1 MPAPSTRSVLHVL
14 RRDRLAEVARQLG
27 AVLPPKGTKEQLVE
41 HMVAR
46 DGVQIGAVLP
56 LLGRDELKAACRS
69 HEIDDAGRSRTD
81 LAARILAARSP
92 GTSAPP
98 IGLAAKL
105 AERGGLVRGAVAI
118 VRQRQHLV
126 TEVIEPPREGDLTL
140 VRMVCLDDD
149 AQGRQLEVLWEHEL
163 GARILEPHEEGLGD
177 TTRFD
182 TPRDFAAYWHAL
194 QWNRVTATSPRLFQ
208 APFRA
213 GIQLK
218 DYQLTPL
225 MKALELPRA
234 NLFIADD
241 VGLGKTIE
249 AGLVLQELL
258 LRQRVDWVLV
268 VCPAAVTTQWRTEME
283 QRFGLRFEIYDRA
296 LVAQRRQER
305 GFAVNPWNTHNRFII
320 SYSLF
325 RRPEYREPLLRLL
338 GEHRKARSLLIL
350 DEAHT
355 AAPAT
360 ASKYAVDSE
369 ITKAIRAIAPRFE
382 NRLFLSATPH
392 NGHSNS
398 FAALLNLLDPQRFLR
413 AERVDD
419 PSRLA
424 PVMVRRL
431 KSDLLALGTQGFPIR
446 RVVQLELRHAKGG
459 WTSTRIVDDKADAPR
474 PIGDSKPVEIQL
486 SEMLAEY
493 SELMREHGRT
503 KRARLVFVNLQKRLL
518 SSVYAFARTL
528 HKHADPILGTSRSD
542 FGGDIEEDDDSDAP
556 AAAADERAD
565 EQVGRVSRSFDP
577 PTGRALE
584 LLRSMVDLAD
594 AHKNAADA
602 KMLAILDWI
611 HEHQCEGV
619 KLGGGRKGAWKPT
632 RLILFTEYGHTK
644 DHLVR
649 MLRTAFEGTDRGEE
663 RLMVFDGGMDDV
675 SRGAV
680 QDAFNG
686 KPDKHPVRVL
696 VATDAAREGVNLQG
710 ACADLMH
717 VDVPWNPA
725 RMEQRNG
732 RIDRTLQPATEVRCM
747 YFVYADRAEDRV
759 LPTLVR
765 KVRIIQDELGSLG
778 EVLTT
783 RITARLDR
791 EGLHKD
797 TARALDEEEQQAR
810 LHGSDVSTQ
819 LERTREQG
827 ALRIEIDRARER
839 LDESRE
845 LLEMNPELLKDL
857 VDVGLSWA
865 RTAALS
871 PLPRLADEEEKH
883 LVPYKVPALDASW
896 ERTLD
901 SLRTPRKPD
910 ETFREWRDK
919 PLLPVVFEPP
929 TQLSTPV
936 VHLHLSH
943 PFVQRI
949 LSRFR
954 SQGFSAHDLAR
965 VTVVA
970 DPKSSLTRVVAMG
983 RLSLFGAGA
992 ARLHDE
998 IVMVTAAW
1006 RLGVDQLKPFADDAD
1021 RKAQERLASLL
1032 SHSPALPTLDDR
1044 TQQRILAAAKGH
1056 FATLWHHVQEEAEAR
1071 ATEARRLLTN
1081 RGRAEAEELRKIL
1094 RAQLETA
1101 RQLISGTQLRFD
1113 FAEADAAQKKQ
1124 VAEDREWL
1132 EGRVAALEKEL
1143 ATEPEELAKGYDVE
1157 LERVEPMGL
1166 VYLWPTTS

>member
-1 MPAPSTRSVLHVL
+1 MSAPSTRSVLLVL
-14 RRDRLAEVARQLG
+14 RRDRLAEVARQVG

-69 HEIDDAGRSRTD
+69 HEIDDMSRSRTE
-81 LAARILAARSP
+81 LAARIMSARAP

-98 IGLAAKL
+98 VGLAAKL
-105 AERGGLVRGAVAI
+105 SDRGGLVRGAVAA
-118 VRQRQHLV
+118 VRQRQYLV
-126 TEVIEPPREGDLTL
+126 TEVVAPPRDGDLTL

-149 AQGRQLEVLWEHEL
+149 AQGRPLEVLWEHEL
-163 GARILEPHEEGLGD
+163 GAHILEPHQEGLGD
-177 TTRFD
+177 ITRFD

-258 LRQRVDWVLV
+258 LRQRVDWALV
-268 VCPAAVTTQWRTEME
+268 VCPAAVTTQWRIEME
-283 QRFGLRFEIYDRA
+283 QRFGIRFEIYDRA
-296 LVAQRRQER
+296 FVAQRRQER
-305 GFAVNPWNTHNRFII
+305 GFAVNPWTTHSRFII

-325 RRPEYREPLLRLL
+325 RRPEYREPLMRLL
-338 GEHRKARSLLIL
+338 GEHRKPRSLLIL

-360 ASKYAVDSE
+360 GSKYAVDSE

-413 AERVDD
+413 AERIDD

-431 KSDLLALGTQGFPIR
+431 KSDLLALHTQGFPIR
-446 RVVQLELRHAKGG
+446 RVVQLELRHGKGG
-459 WTSTRIVDDKADAPR
+459 WTSTPIVDGNAQAPR
-474 PIGDSKPVEIQL
+474 EIGDSKPVEIEL

-493 SELMREHGRT
+493 SEIMRKHGKTQRS
-503 KRARLVFVNLQKRLL
+503 RLVFVNLQKRLL

-528 HKHADPILGTSRSD
+528 HKHADPLLGTTRPD
-542 FGGDIEEDDDSDAP
+542 FAGGFDEDDDVDAP
-556 AAAADERAD
+556 ATATDERKD
-565 EQVGRVSRSFDP
+565 EQVAQASRSFDP
-577 PTGRALE
+577 PTGRALD
-584 LLRSMVDLAD
+584 LLRSMVHLAD

-602 KMLAILDWI
+602 KVLAILDWVR
-611 HEHQCEGV
+611 EHQCDGV
-619 KLGGGRKGAWKPT
+619 KLGGGRKAAWKPT

-649 MLRTAFEGTDRGEE
+649 MLRTAFEGTDRGED

-675 SRGAV
+675 TRGAV
-680 QDAFNG
+680 QDAFNSD
-686 KPDKHPVRVL
+686 PQVHPVRVL

-710 ACADLMH
+710 ACSDLIH

-732 RIDRTLQPATEVRCM
+732 RIDRTLQPETEVRCM

-765 KVRIIQDELGSLG
+765 KVGIIHDELGSLG

-783 RITARLDR
+783 RITAQLERDGLT
-791 EGLHKD
+791 EG
-797 TARALDEEEQQAR
+797 TAVALDEEEEQTR
-810 LHGSDVSTQ
+810 LHGSDVSVQ
-819 LERTREQG
+819 LERVRNRG
-827 ALRIEIDRARER
+827 ALGLEIDRARKC

-845 LLEMNPELLKDL
+845 LLEITPDLLKD
-857 VDVGLSWA
+857 VIDVGLSWA
-865 RTAALS
+865 GADALS
-871 PLPRLADEEEKH
+871 PLPPLADPKEKH
-883 LVPYKVPALDASW
+883 LVPFRVPLLDTSW

-901 SLRTPRKPD
+901 SLRAPRKP
-910 ETFREWRDK
+910 EESFRDWRDK

-929 TQLSTPV
+929 NQLSTRV

-983 RLSLFGAGA
+983 RLSLFGSGA
-992 ARLHDE
+992 TRLHDE

-1032 SHSPALPTLDDR
+1032 SSSPALPTLDER
-1044 TQQRILAAAKGH
+1044 AKKRILDAASGH
-1056 FATLWHHVQEEAEAR
+1056 FSALWHQVQDEAEAR
-1071 ATEARRLLTN
+1071 STEAKRLLNN
-1081 RGRAEAEELRKIL
+1081 RGRAEADELRKIL
-1094 RAQLETA
+1094 ESQLDTA
-1101 RQLISGTQLRFD
+1101 RKLIEGTQLRFE
-1113 FAEADAAQKKQ
+1113 FGAADAAQKKQ
-1124 VAEDREWL
+1124 VVDDRAWL
-1132 EGRVAALEKEL
+1132 ERRITALEKEF
-1143 ATEPEELAKGYDVE
+1143 AAEPDELASSYDIE
-1157 LERVEPMGL
+1157 LERVEPIGL